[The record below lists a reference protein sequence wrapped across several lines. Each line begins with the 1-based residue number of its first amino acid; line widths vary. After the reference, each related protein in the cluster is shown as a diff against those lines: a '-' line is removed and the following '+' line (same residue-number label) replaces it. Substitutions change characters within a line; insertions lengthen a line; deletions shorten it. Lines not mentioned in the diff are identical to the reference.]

1 MRTAYKR
8 GRTIDEHINE
18 QMKDAAFKKAWHD
31 LDAEFALMESM
42 IKAREKAGITQAELA
57 KRIGTKQSAIS
68 RLERSGFKKAS
79 VETLSK
85 IAHALDATLVIKLQA
100 KRG

>member
-1 MRTAYKR
+1 MKAAYKR
-8 GRTIDEHINE
+8 GRTIDEHIAE
-18 QMKDAAFKKAWHD
+18 QMKEPAFKKAWHD

-42 IKAREKAGITQAELA
+42 LKAREKSGLSQAELA
-57 KRIGTKQSAIS
+57 RRIGTKQSAIS

-79 VETLSK
+79 VETLNK
-85 IAHALDATLVIKLQA
+85 IAQALDSTLVIKLQP